1 VATVTA
7 PTGPLDAGASDPAAD
22 YRSLAIAL
30 RVGAVLL
37 TAGAS
42 TDDVERAMRRV
53 ARAAGLEDV
62 QSVVILGILTIS
74 AVRASDRQ
82 PITQT
87 RIVGRRTSD
96 SQRLVRASR
105 LVDRIE
111 AGKVSTEEAAAELD
125 RIDALPP
132 PYSAWVL
139 TLAMALSSAASTVLF
154 GGTAQDAL
162 ATLAIGLAVEPVVRR
177 VETSGLPEFFQVL
190 IGPFLATALAVILV
204 AVGLPIN
211 GGLVVT
217 GAILRF
223 LPGAALVAG
232 LRDLID
238 RSIIS
243 GSARLA
249 EALLLGAAVAG
260 GTALAL
266 TAGTALGGPVLRV
279 GELGRGPESTVAQAV
294 AAGFACA
301 FFALRLGVERRTLVE
316 VFLLGG
322 AAWAIALAGAE
333 VAVGGI
339 APTVAA
345 AVVVGVVAQALAL
358 RRRMPSVIWSV
369 PAVLPLLPGLTTV
382 RGILEIDTIEGLMLI
397 IAAIAS
403 GFALG
408 AGVAFGSI
416 AVAVAREAR
425 AAAPSLSLPI
435 LDDWRGRSRE

>member
-7 PTGPLDAGASDPAAD
+7 ADPATDPSADPAAD
-22 YRSLAIAL
+22 YRNLAIAL
-30 RVGAVLL
+30 RVGAELL

-53 ARAAGLEDV
+53 AQGAGLEDV
-62 QSVVILGILTIS
+62 QSVVIMGILTIS
-74 AVRASDRQ
+74 AVRGRHRQ

-87 RIVGRRTSD
+87 RIVGRRSSD
-96 SQRLVRASR
+96 YMRLVAASR

-111 AGKVSTEEAAAELD
+111 AGAVTTEQAAAELD
-125 RIDALPP
+125 RIDALQA
-132 PYSAWVL
+132 PYSPWVL
-139 TLAMALSSAASTVLF
+139 SLSMALSSAASTVLF
-154 GGTAQDAL
+154 GGSAQDAL

-177 VETSGLPEFFQVL
+177 VESSGLPDFFQAL
-190 IGPFLATALAVILV
+190 IGPFMATALAVVLV
-204 AVGLPIN
+204 AIGLPIN

-266 TAGTALGGPVLRV
+266 TLGSSLGGPVLRV
-279 GELGRGPESTVAQAV
+279 GELGRGPESTIAQAI

-301 FFALRLGVERRTLVE
+301 FFALRLGVERRTLIE

-322 AAWAIALAGAE
+322 TAWAIALAGAAA
-333 VAVGGI
+333 AVGGI
-339 APTVAA
+339 AVTAAA
-345 AVVVGVVAQALAL
+345 AVVVGVVAQALSL

-397 IAAIAS
+397 IGAVAT
-403 GFALG
+403 GFSLG

-425 AAAPSLSLPI
+425 AAAPSISLPL
-435 LDDWRGRSRE
+435 LDDWRQRPRE